1 MSQLP
6 PDAFGGKANI
16 GALSEFSN
24 TGLGRQ
30 ASIIYTLTELGKLDG
45 DGSHFGQEST
55 KQHTQSSDYPNHCLQ
70 DINGVIKESLD

>member
-1 MSQLP
+1 MSQLS

-30 ASIIYTLTELGKLDG
+30 ASIIYTLTELSKLDG
-45 DGSHFGQEST
+45 DGSHFLARVYKATHSE
-55 KQHTQSSDYPNHCLQ
+55 L
-70 DINGVIKESLD
+70 